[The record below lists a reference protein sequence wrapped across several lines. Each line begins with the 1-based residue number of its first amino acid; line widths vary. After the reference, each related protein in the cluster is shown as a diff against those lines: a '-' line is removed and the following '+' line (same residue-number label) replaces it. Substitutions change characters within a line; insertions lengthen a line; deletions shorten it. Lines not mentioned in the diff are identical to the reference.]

1 MPNITEENRELYVY
15 IGKLYRALSNAMD
28 TVGNLDNG
36 DNCPYCGDDY
46 NFDHPE
52 LIYNCENPDCD
63 GNEAQK
69 VLNEVNQSCG
79 EGIKAVGQGTLT
91 AMPRESFNK

>member
-1 MPNITEENRELYVY
+1 MPNTTEELYVY

-52 LIYNCENPDCD
+52 LVYNCENPDCE
-63 GNEAQK
+63 GNEAQA
-69 VLNEVNQSCG
+69 VLNEVGQACNELLVNLG
-79 EGIKAVGQGTLT
+79 YIANLFIIK
-91 AMPRESFNK
+91 